1 MTTARGA
8 NAQVRGVTLQII
20 GILVQLVSVAV
31 DMFAIA
37 AVVVLSQHKAYT
49 WMIPTLILASL
60 AIVTFRVGKR
70 LVVRGRRHR
79 TSTIV
84 TFEQVVETPFILYL
98 RSFADDRA
106 RQEFDAYDLRLG
118 RGHQN
123 LFSNLFL
130 SSRTQEERIAG
141 ALKPFG
147 RVVAVGSPGES
158 LPPAGAHRMYLPAD
172 AWQDTVAD
180 LMQCAQ
186 LVVVA
191 AGASQS
197 LVWELRHAVGNVPP
211 DRLALLVVMS
221 PESYEDFRQT
231 ITKAFVTPPRHGNQQ
246 WAPPRL
252 PTRLPEHESDFTTG
266 WVIWFTSEWI
276 AKPVPIDL
284 PKQDMSQLWIRT
296 ERSIRTALWPIL
308 KKLAGDDH
316 DHAEDDTRGP
326 KERAILIMEI
336 VIGAIALGMAGMVV
350 SVIIGIAVHSNS
362 VALAAIPAL
371 GALVGGILH
380 RPIARRLLGPE
391 KPKIPDDYE

>member
-191 AGASQS
+191 AGAS
-197 LVWELRHAVGNVPP
+197 L
-211 DRLALLVVMS
+211 VMS